1 MYGLSTGWFL
11 YLLLYFKKLSLSQGS
26 VQLSLVQFD
35 VVYNEKLW
43 PGKLQNVEEENCIS
57 SISDATIKKPIKK
70 PDLHWN

>member
-11 YLLLYFKKLSLSQGS
+11 YSLLYFKKKTFFVPRISPA
-26 VQLSLVQFD
+26 QFD

-43 PGKLQNVEEENCIS
+43 RGKLRNVEEENCIS
-57 SISDATIKKPIKK
+57 SISDATIRKPIKK